1 MGATSVCG
9 LMCVSCVALRR
20 RGAWRA
26 PGPQFSFNNI
36 YPSLPPLAASG
47 LREFNYAR
55 PSRGGVMSQVPYA
68 IYAMSA
74 RAKRTRTSRLE
85 MLNHSQFKAWPSTLI
100 DPMNSGFRLRS
111 ESHLRKE
118 LNH

>member
-36 YPSLPPLAASG
+36 YPSLPLLAASG

-74 RAKRTRTSRLE
+74 RAIRTRTSRLE
-85 MLNHSQFKAWPSTLI
+85 MLICSPDKPRPSTWI
-100 DPMNSGFRLRS
+100 DPMNRGFRLRS
-111 ESHLRKE
+111 AS
-118 LNH
+118 